1 MHYLLWFFGGL
12 GAWLLFGFI
21 WCRLFD
27 KEDEDEYQECPY
39 E

>member
-21 WCRLFD
+21 WNKFVD
-27 KEDEDEYQECPY
+27 KDEDEYQECPY